1 MERIY
6 DLIVIGGGPSG
17 LSAGIYA
24 GRAMMDV
31 LIIEK
36 DKAGGQICLTNE
48 IVNYPGI
55 TEISGSEFGAQLKK
69 QAESFGVEFISD
81 EVKDMN
87 FSQDIKTV
95 KTSSG
100 EYKALSVVLATGAS
114 PRKLNFPGEEEYTG
128 RGVAYCAT
136 CDGEFLLEW
145 KFL

>member
-1 MERIY
+1 M
-6 DLIVIGGGPSG
+6 
-17 LSAGIYA
+17 SAGIYA

-87 FSQDIKTV
+87 FLHRLD
-95 KTSSG
+95 
-100 EYKALSVVLATGAS
+100 
-114 PRKLNFPGEEEYTG
+114 RFPGPGDTG
-128 RGVAYCAT
+128 VRNLQAPYPFPVR
-136 CDGEFLLEW
+136 
-145 KFL
+145 